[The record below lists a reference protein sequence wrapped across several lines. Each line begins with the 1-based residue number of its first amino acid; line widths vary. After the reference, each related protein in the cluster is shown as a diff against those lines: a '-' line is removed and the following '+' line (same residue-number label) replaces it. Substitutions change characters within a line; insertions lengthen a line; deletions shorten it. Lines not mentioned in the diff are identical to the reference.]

1 MRGVSQCLDDY
12 EILSH
17 IAGSEAKGKKTLVLA
32 TIDDRVEEAIETTKA
47 EQVIAVPTTTL
58 YGFACDGCLTSPF
71 AITVSDVNQLPFIV
85 IRIVA
90 QRQEEKEEASDSVVC
105 GPE

>member
-58 YGFACDGCLTSPF
+58 YGFACDGCLLLFSKGEAGTCMNILGADVAA
-71 AITVSDVNQLPFIV
+71 AILS
-85 IRIVA
+85 
-90 QRQEEKEEASDSVVC
+90 K
-105 GPE
+105 